1 MTPARQRPA
10 VSTRDQVIATAVERI
25 QREGMSVSLE
35 HLSLER
41 IIKASGVSRAT
52 AYRHWPT
59 KTDFLAEVLVAVVRS
74 TRLEGETEEEVGN
87 LRAFMEAERPALGTE
102 QGRRDLVVEGFR
114 RSVDADFRKVLGS
127 PQWRTYLALGS
138 TCRGLPEG
146 QLRDEV
152 ETALAEAERAFT
164 AHRAQVYAR
173 LPVLLGYRLVPP
185 LAGDAGFT
193 LMAEATGAMMTG
205 LVVRALARPELVTQT
220 FGMAPYGSS
229 RVAEWTQPQLHMVG
243 VILSHLEPDPHVTWG
258 ESYLPTAMAQLEV
271 IAAALEASRAEPST
285 R

>member
-1 MTPARQRPA
+1 M
-10 VSTRDQVIATAVERI
+10 IATAIEQI

-59 KTDFLAEVLVAVVRS
+59 KTDFLAEVLVAVMRS
-74 TRLEGETEEEVGN
+74 TRLEGETQEEVAN
-87 LRAFMEAERPALGTE
+87 LREFLEAERAASHTE

-127 PQWRTYLALGS
+127 PQWRTYLALGA

-146 QLRDEV
+146 QLRTEV
-152 ETALAEAERAFT
+152 ETALAQAERTFT

-185 LAGDAGFT
+185 LAGDTGFT

-220 FGMAPYGSS
+220 LATAPYGSS
-229 RVAEWTQPQLHMVG
+229 RVADWTQPQLHLVG
-243 VILSHLEPDPHVTWG
+243 VILGHLEPDPDVAWD
-258 ESYLPTAMAQLEV
+258 ESYLPTALAQLEV
-271 IAAALEASRAEPST
+271 IASALEASRAEPT
-285 R
+285 YRP